1 MSNLLPPDIL
11 FLLSSL
17 SVSGTVLLS
26 QASRAY
32 HDSCAGYSQLPP
44 LLPYILKAFSDY
56 PEFWELEFGSPGA
69 PTLCS
74 LAGFGQWRALA
85 EASKE
90 EGDQVRTPFV
100 ER

>member
-17 SVSGTVLLS
+17 SVSGTTNH
-26 QASRAY
+26 RAAEPGIQSLP
-32 HDSCAGYSQLPP
+32 DSCAGYSQLPP
-44 LLPYILKAFSDY
+44 LLPYTLKSFSDY
-56 PEFWELEFGSPGA
+56 PVFWELEFGSPGA
-69 PTLCS
+69 PTLYS

-90 EGDQVRTPFV
+90 EG
-100 ER
+100 E